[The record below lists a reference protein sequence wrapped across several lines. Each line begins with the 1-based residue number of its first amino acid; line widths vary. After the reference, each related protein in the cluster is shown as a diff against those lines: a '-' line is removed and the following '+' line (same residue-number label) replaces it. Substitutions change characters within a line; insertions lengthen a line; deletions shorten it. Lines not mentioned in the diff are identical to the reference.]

1 MQFSENFQRVHLRS
15 HDYMYQMNT
24 YSVTMLLYFNIQPP
38 PQIISPFHKEDET
51 KSNEQK
57 VNDSMA
63 AVKKMIAQE
72 DTWILRAR
80 TEGARE
86 RLVPSQVVQYPNGSI
101 QRTCFIMCTFS
112 YKRPLLI
119 RFC

>member
-1 MQFSENFQRVHLRS
+1 MHLRS
-15 HDYMYQMNT
+15 YDYIYQMNT

-38 PQIISPFHKEDET
+38 PKIISPFHKEDET

-63 AVKKMIAQE
+63 AVKKTIAQE

-86 RLVPSQVVQYPNGSI
+86 RLVPSQVVQYRNGSI
-101 QRTCFIMCTFS
+101 QRTCFIMRTFS
-112 YKRPLLI
+112 YKHPLLI
-119 RFC
+119 RFS

>member
-1 MQFSENFQRVHLRS
+1 MFCLLKGPSNFQKIFKNHSLFKPLSALRS
-15 HDYMYQMNT
+15 YDYIYQMNN

-63 AVKKMIAQE
+63 TVKKMIAQE

-86 RLVPSQVVQYPNGSI
+86 RLVPSQVVQ
-101 QRTCFIMCTFS
+101 
-112 YKRPLLI
+112 
-119 RFC
+119 